1 MWRGKY
7 QFEHKWLCLQNKRS
21 FQLATKPVINYRK
34 AKWPSLNEKSS
45 RLWLTEHTLPWA
57 WRENFLHFW
66 DSGHLCSRAYHMYP
80 VYSHSNIGRDP
91 SRERHTAVPLL
102 HGISKH
108 QVRLRKPLEIRQDKL
123 QLLSITCLVVEEL
136 KTVTPKFIRNLC

>member
-1 MWRGKY
+1 
-7 QFEHKWLCLQNKRS
+7 
-21 FQLATKPVINYRK
+21 
-34 AKWPSLNEKSS
+34 
-45 RLWLTEHTLPWA
+45 
-57 WRENFLHFW
+57 
-66 DSGHLCSRAYHMYP
+66 MYP

-91 SRERHTAVPLL
+91 SRERHTAVPQL

-123 QLLSITCLVVEEL
+123 QLLSITSLVVEEL